1 MPETYL
7 EAKRREAQA
16 LYLQEQQYIKEH
28 KEEFEA
34 LLEQDRQQQAA
45 QASGNLFAALGS
57 MTGLP
62 APPLPGQEGASAAPG
77 APGSAPQGS
86 APGAAAPAQK

>member
-1 MPETYL
+1 M
-7 EAKRREAQA
+7 KRREAQA

-62 APPLPGQEGASAAPG
+62 APPTPGQDGTSAP
-77 APGSAPQGS
+77 PGSTPQGQT
-86 APGAAAPAQK
+86 AAAQK